1 MCVVLL
7 FSQLML
13 VVVSLVVPLVI
24 LTIYG
29 YVKKSGWKP
38 IVWGVVDSICAL
50 FLVRMVIPLFC
61 LDQTWFQT
69 LLENTPLYITVYSLC
84 MALGYGLF
92 GWIYFYCLQKKNDPN
107 KALWKEEGKSRG
119 LMFGFSEGFAY
130 EALFIGFN
138 GLSSLLSDYALNI
151 DETQIFDIWLSVIE
165 AVAMIILFSA
175 FAVQLQQAQTKKNW
189 LELLLVLGE
198 IFVFFGL
205 GFSWQSVFSFPRLAL
220 ETILIGA
227 SLLAIW
233 WMKKQGFFHHLF
245 TVEEEEPVEE
255 MSTKDI
261 LAMRKKS

>member
-38 IVWGVVDSICAL
+38 IVWGVVDSIGVL

-69 LLENTPLYITVYSLC
+69 LMENTPLYITVYSLC
-84 MALGYGLF
+84 LALVYGLF
-92 GWIYFYCLQKKNDPN
+92 GWIYFYRLQKKSDPT

-119 LMFGFSEGFAY
+119 LMFGFSEGFTY

-138 GLSSLLSDYALNI
+138 GLSSLLSDYAPNV
-151 DETQIFDIWLSVIE
+151 DETQIFGIWLSVIE
-165 AVAMIILFSA
+165 AVTMIILFSA
-175 FAVQLQQAQTKKNW
+175 FSVQLQQAQAKKNW

-205 GFSWQSVFSFPRLAL
+205 GFSWQSVFGFPRLAL
-220 ETILIGA
+220 EIILIAA
-227 SLLAIW
+227 SLLSIW
-233 WMKKQGFFHHLF
+233 WMKKQEFFHHLF
-245 TVEEEEPVEE
+245 TIEEEDPVEE
-255 MSTKDI
+255 MSTRDI